1 MSVNIGRPYLWS
13 DDVDQSVDMYNE
25 WFLDFAPGTFR
36 STRINAINIV
46 ETSLKATNFLRD
58 ISPQA
63 FRGYP
68 GILSTLRMS
77 TCPPIAVDRLIGL
90 AGVNPSLVKG
100 MEIHGRLPARMDN
113 ARLNQELEK
122 IGNIIERMADV
133 EICTWLKTGLEPSEA
148 EIHRAATII
157 ADRLC
162 AAQANPIIRNEQEK
176 RQLGKLRAWLE
187 ARGYQE
193 IPLDERADFRSMP
206 NGTFSFRL
214 NVVVGMNFDINIP
227 VDAVIMPMN
236 AQYGEF
242 PLLVEAKSAGD
253 FANTNKRR
261 KEEAVKMTQ
270 LQEKYGNDIKFI
282 LFLCG
287 YFGTGYLEYE
297 ADKGIDWVWEH
308 RIDDLTGFGV

>member
-1 MSVNIGRPYLWS
+1 
-13 DDVDQSVDMYNE
+13 
-25 WFLDFAPGTFR
+25 
-36 STRINAINIV
+36 
-46 ETSLKATNFLRD
+46 
-58 ISPQA
+58 
-63 FRGYP
+63 
-68 GILSTLRMS
+68 
-77 TCPPIAVDRLIGL
+77 
-90 AGVNPSLVKG
+90 
-100 MEIHGRLPARMDN
+100 MDN
-113 ARLNQELEK
+113 TRLNQELEK

-133 EICTWLKTGLEPSEA
+133 EICSWLRNGLEPTEA

-176 RQLGKLRAWLE
+176 RQLGKLKVWLE
-187 ARGYQE
+187 SRGYQE
-193 IPLDERADFRSMP
+193 IPLDERTDFRGMP

-214 NVVVGMNFDINIP
+214 NVVVGMTFDINIP
-227 VDAVIMPMN
+227 IDAVIMPMN

-242 PLLVEAKSAGD
+242 PVLVEAKSAGD

-261 KEEAVKMTQ
+261 KEEAVKMVQ

-287 YFGTGYLEYE
+287 YFGTSYLEYE

-308 RIDDLTGFGV
+308 RIDDLTGFGI